1 MSYVIGF
8 NYNYMI
14 DLSDKYIVPENKFLK
29 FNCKCPKCEFCHII
43 SEWYQSIEAF

>member
-29 FNCKCPKCEFCHII
+29 I
-43 SEWYQSIEAF
+43 QL